1 MRPLSG
7 VNIRNRAEGHILL
20 RKSTMWNNLLRMS
33 DDTTAT
39 ADLKAV
45 LANLGMDAV
54 KHPDETR
61 AQLQG
66 LIYTV
71 IADDDEHA
79 TKLGIDADKL
89 RGLLRDA
96 NHNLV
101 LTGDAGTVIKNL
113 LTALAPVTDVDD
125 K

>member
-1 MRPLSG
+1 
-7 VNIRNRAEGHILL
+7 
-20 RKSTMWNNLLRMS
+20 MS
-33 DDTTAT
+33 DDATAT
-39 ADLKAV
+39 ADLKAE

-89 RGLLRDA
+89 RGLLGDA
-96 NHNLV
+96 NHQLV
-101 LTGDAGTVIKNL
+101 LTRDAGTVIKNL
-113 LTALAPVTDVDD
+113 LTALAPIPETATDTDGDD
-125 K
+125 R